1 MSAVSGSQVSTLV
14 GGGVM
19 MRSTSIGDV
28 HATDVPTHGLFI
40 SDTRVLSGWRLR
52 VNDAPLQSG
61 GAVESPGSRDV
72 ALIPVTGRNET
83 ADLFVVRAQSVDQ
96 YGLTEAIRVRNVGS
110 ETSDFTVTLDIEADF
125 TDQFAIRSDGR
136 TFDLSD
142 GVASQAIDA
151 SGALVL
157 GYRHERD
164 GVSFE
169 SGIRVEASGAAPAE
183 FRMTTANEPSAVP
196 SSTLVWPVRLSAGAE
211 TVLDIRVTSRQGA
224 PSPAPATGE
233 PGASSASGAQ
243 GLRGTAMADFE
254 ALLMPCP
261 GEPDLVIPAAGV
273 PWFLTL
279 FGRDS
284 LISSMLVDEERPGL
298 LADVVRALA
307 RTQGTTESHRR
318 VEEPGKILHELRS
331 SELATLDYIPYGRY
345 YGSADSTPLF
355 LIAAA
360 RLTDVELL
368 RELEPSARAAVA
380 WLRGPGGLDETGF
393 IRYTPDPNGLLHQGW
408 KDSFDAISWADGR
421 LAEGTIALSEV
432 QGYAWRALV
441 DTARLARN
449 SWNDAGWAD
458 ELEAAADALRVRFR
472 EHFWLDGEDFPAIAL
487 DGSNSAVDSIA
498 SNAGHLL
505 WSGILSQRDA
515 ERVARRLLESDMFT
529 GWGIRTLSSTA
540 ALYHPLSYHNGS
552 VWPHDTMLA
561 AVGMLD
567 HGLTAEAGV
576 VARAI
581 EGAAGHFGYHLPEL
595 FGGFS
600 TEEFPQPVRYAHAAA
615 PQAWAAA
622 AAITAARV
630 LRSVEG

>member
-1 MSAVSGSQVSTLV
+1 MSEVSGSRVSTVV

-19 MRSTSIGDV
+19 LRSTSLGDV

-52 VNDAPLQSG
+52 VNDAPLQTG
-61 GAVESPGSRDV
+61 GAVESPGSREV

-83 ADLFVVRAQSVDQ
+83 ADLFLVRAQTVNQ

-110 ETSDFTVTLDIEADF
+110 AASDFTISLDIEADF
-125 TDQFAIRSDGR
+125 ADQFAIRSDGR
-136 TFDLSD
+136 TFDLSA
-142 GVASQAIDA
+142 GVASQAIDD
-151 SGALVL
+151 SGDLVL

-164 GVSFE
+164 GVTFE
-169 SGIRVEASGAAPAE
+169 SGIRIEAAAATSAAE
-183 FRMTTANEPSAVP
+183 FRTTTASVP
-196 SSTLVWPVRLSAGAE
+196 SSTLVWPVRLEAGVE
-211 TVLDIRVTSRQGA
+211 TILDIRVTSSQGT
-224 PSPAPATGE
+224 PPTVPAAGE
-233 PGASSASGAQ
+233 AGAVAASTAH
-243 GLRGTAMADFE
+243 GLRGTAMADLE

-284 LISSMLVDEERPGL
+284 LISSMLVDDERPGL
-298 LADVVRALA
+298 LAGVVRALA
-307 RTQGTTESHRR
+307 RTQGTADNHRR
-318 VEEPGKILHELRS
+318 VEEPGKILHELRN
-331 SELATLDYIPYGRY
+331 SELAKLDYIPYGRY

-360 RLTDVELL
+360 RLTDQDLL

-380 WLRGPGGLDETGF
+380 WMRGPGGMDETGF

-441 DTARLARN
+441 DTARLAREQ
-449 SWNDAGWAD
+449 WNDRAWAN
-458 ELEAAADALRVRFR
+458 ELDAAAAALRIRFR
-472 EHFWLDGEDFPAIAL
+472 EHFWLDEEDFPAIAL
-487 DGSNSAVDSIA
+487 DGANAAVDSIA

-505 WSGILSQRDA
+505 WSGILNQRDA
-515 ERVARRLLESDMFT
+515 ERVASRLLEPDMFT
-529 GWGIRTLSSTA
+529 GWGLRTLSSTA

-567 HGLTAEAGV
+567 HGLAREAGV
-576 VARAI
+576 LARAI
-581 EGAAGHFGYHLPEL
+581 GSAAGHFGHHLPEL

-600 TEEFPQPVRYAHAAA
+600 TDEFPQPVRYAHAAA